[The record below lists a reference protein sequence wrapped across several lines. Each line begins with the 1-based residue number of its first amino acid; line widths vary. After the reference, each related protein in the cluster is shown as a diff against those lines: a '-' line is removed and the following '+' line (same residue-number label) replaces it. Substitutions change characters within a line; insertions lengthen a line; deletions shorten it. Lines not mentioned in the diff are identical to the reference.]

1 MTFHQAEERE
11 ESPTI
16 HYMPNDCLVRLVAR
30 MYHEEQRTQLEIAAS
45 LNVSPGTVCRL
56 LKKADERGIVRTMVI
71 PPVGTF
77 VDLEEFLEQK
87 FGLSQVIIARAPSDS
102 EESMQGVV
110 GAAAAH
116 FFGITLRPRT
126 VIGVGSWSASLLSMM
141 EQLHPVWKVSECKVV
156 QILGGG
162 DHPSAEKHAC
172 YLVSQLARLVQGE
185 EHLLSAP
192 GLLASKEAADIL
204 AQDPHVRQTMA
215 LFDRITVAL
224 IGVGSLEPS
233 PWLLGS
239 RNQILTEELQILEDK
254 GAVGNIGLR
263 FYNVNGEEIKD
274 ALSRRVFGM
283 ELERLKSIPMVV
295 GIACGMRKRQA
306 ILGALRGGWIKVL
319 ITDQFTAES
328 LAVA

>member
-1 MTFHQAEERE
+1 
-11 ESPTI
+11 
-16 HYMPNDCLVRLVAR
+16 
-30 MYHEEQRTQLEIAAS
+30 
-45 LNVSPGTVCRL
+45 
-56 LKKADERGIVRTMVI
+56 
-71 PPVGTF
+71 
-77 VDLEEFLEQK
+77 
-87 FGLSQVIIARAPSDS
+87 
-102 EESMQGVV
+102 
-110 GAAAAH
+110 
-116 FFGITLRPRT
+116 
-126 VIGVGSWSASLLSMM
+126 
-141 EQLHPVWKVSECKVV
+141 
-156 QILGGG
+156 
-162 DHPSAEKHAC
+162 
-172 YLVSQLARLVQGE
+172 LVQGE

-192 GLLASKEAADIL
+192 GLLASKEAADTL

-306 ILGALRGGWIKVL
+306 ILGALRGGWIKVW